1 MSGRFRLGGAERQ
14 ALAHEGAWTMTG
26 NAALWEF
33 LERYHEFLVN
43 GLDLAS
49 FLLITPE
56 AVLLVRPLI
65 RGKSGTRMLRFS
77 TAIFTTYVSMFA
89 GHTFMAYAASEF
101 AFLNYVAR
109 FFPFLAG
116 VFVGITFDFW
126 KNKVMSPGLRERFSS
141 FLSINLL
148 FVGVVLFFIA
158 RMLAFA
164 VASHQTFGI
173 P

>member
-1 MSGRFRLGGAERQ
+1 
-14 ALAHEGAWTMTG
+14 MTR
-26 NAALWEF
+26 NPALWEF

-43 GLDLAS
+43 GLDLVS

-65 RGKSGTRMLRFS
+65 RGKSGIRMLRFS
-77 TAIFTTYVSMFA
+77 AVIFTTYITMFA
-89 GHTFMAYAASEF
+89 GNTFMTYFVRELN
-101 AFLNYVAR
+101 FLSYVAR

-116 VFVGITFDFW
+116 VFVGVTFNFW
-126 KNKVMSPGLRERFSS
+126 KNKIVSLSLRGKLQNF
-141 FLSINLL
+141 FSINLL

-164 VASHQTFGI
+164 VASHETFGI